1 MTTDEESL
9 DGGSSV
15 KIELVLARVVA
26 RFHAWKFG
34 AKAEKRGALKVSNAG
49 KVKKQKTP
57 IKTSVHGALEARGQ
71 EEMDAMLNQTK
82 NVKSPYQ
89 NLNLNTPIGSNEC
102 VKLELSGPQATP
114 DS

>member
-82 NVKSPYQ
+82 NVKED
-89 NLNLNTPIGSNEC
+89 LMEVAT
-102 VKLELSGPQATP
+102 LEKVTVPKSEPEHAHREQ
-114 DS
+114 